1 MFRLVTVKTLPS
13 LSLRTDCGKSFGE
26 PEAGEAAAKLQPGLS
41 LTCAPWGFD
50 QETMTSGW
58 MQ

>member
-26 PEAGEAAAKLQPGLS
+26 LEAGEAAAKLEPGLS

-50 QETMTSGW
+50 QGT
-58 MQ
+58 Q